1 MGNWN
6 ILFLLQ
12 RLTNGMITASQSNIL
27 LKWIQFYVCL
37 YINNIYLV
45 SQNLRSDTIKNIV
58 GLYIASSNMLLWSTI
73 AINIHRLLMLRKG
86 VLLTINY
93 MHAQKQNLHWNIE
106 LHNLKC
112 MYKGNSA
119 LVFCCCYVIINNT

>member
-1 MGNWN
+1 
-6 ILFLLQ
+6 
-12 RLTNGMITASQSNIL
+12 MITASQSNIL

-93 MHAQKQNLHWNIE
+93 MHAQKQNLH
-106 LHNLKC
+106 
-112 MYKGNSA
+112 
-119 LVFCCCYVIINNT
+119 